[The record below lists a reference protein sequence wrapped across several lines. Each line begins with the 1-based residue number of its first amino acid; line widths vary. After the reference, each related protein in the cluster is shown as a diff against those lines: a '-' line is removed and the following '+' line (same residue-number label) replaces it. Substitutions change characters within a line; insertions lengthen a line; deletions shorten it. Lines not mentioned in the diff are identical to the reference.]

1 MKTISKE
8 QMSDYLEKG
17 QLYQRLSQGII
28 DVTVEISHGADRELS
43 RVHLC
48 AWEIDADGYLVK
60 DKKGKYKGLAI
71 RISSWETKR
80 KNDGALLKMKNY
92 LTKHG
97 VEL

>member
-1 MKTISKE
+1 
-8 QMSDYLEKG
+8 MSDYLEKG

-28 DVTVEISHGADRELS
+28 DVTVEISHGTDRELS
-43 RVHLC
+43 SIYLR
-48 AWEIDADGYLVK
+48 AWEIDADGRLVK
-60 DKKGKYKGLAI
+60 DKKGNYKGLTL
-71 RISSWETKR
+71 RISTWETKR

>member
-1 MKTISKE
+1 MGTMSKE

-28 DVTVEISHGADRELS
+28 DVNVDMSHGTDRELS
-43 RVHLC
+43 SIYLR
-48 AWEIDADGYLVK
+48 AWEIDADGHLVK
-60 DKKGKYKGLAI
+60 DKKGNYKGLMV
-71 RISSWETKR
+71 RISSWQTKR
-80 KNDGALLKMKNY
+80 KNDGALLKIKNY

>member
-1 MKTISKE
+1 
-8 QMSDYLEKG
+8 MSNYLEKS

-28 DVTVEISHGADRELS
+28 DVNVDMSHGINRELNS
-43 RVHLC
+43 IYLRV
-48 AWEIDADGYLVK
+48 WEIDADGGLVK
-60 DKKGKYKGLAI
+60 DKKGNYKGLMV
-71 RISSWETKR
+71 RISSWQTKR

>member
-1 MKTISKE
+1 METTSKE

-28 DVTVEISHGADRELS
+28 DVTVEISHGTDRELS
-43 RVHLC
+43 SIYLR
-48 AWEIDADGYLVK
+48 AWEIDADGHLVK
-60 DKKGKYKGLAI
+60 DKKGNYKGLTV
-71 RISSWETKR
+71 RISTWETKR

-92 LTKHG
+92 LIKHG